1 MAGAEPLSGGGLN
14 MAQPLARAGRRCDLG
29 LNVTPTVSD
38 EGGDQRLHR
47 APRHQSADARLD
59 QTGLDTPAIDPRTTP
74 AKPIVVEHPGRT
86 PPPGV
91 PRHSGPA
98 KLPARRKRKTR

>member
-47 APRHQSADARLD
+47 APRPQSAEARLE
-59 QTGLDTPAIDPRTTP
+59 QTGLDTLEIDHRQTA
-74 AKPIVVEHPGRT
+74 AKRIVVEPPGRQPHNRT
-86 PPPGV
+86 GV
-91 PRHSGPA
+91 VQGTKEFVRVE
-98 KLPARRKRKTR
+98 